1 MGIQFDGINNEIN
14 SQTKIDFPGSIGIAG
29 TLTYEDVTNVDSVGV
44 ITARLGVNSVGII
57 TARLGVNLV
66 GNDLNVGSNIK
77 IGNTSGIVTATSFSG
92 SGANLTGI
100 NTAFGSGTSIN
111 TSGIITAT
119 AFIPTTG
126 QLSHRNIIIN
136 GAITVAQRM
145 SSHSTGGQNLT
156 GIKTVDRFGLDFGG
170 TDNSPTQIPVDVAS
184 GTTPYTLGFRR
195 AFKAING
202 NQTSGA
208 GAGDYIRMAYKV
220 EAQDMASSGWN
231 YTSSSSDITLSF
243 WVKSSVSQNFNY
255 LLHTSDGTSRL
266 FPSETGTLSANTWTK
281 ITKTIPGDSNLTFN
295 NDNGIGLILHI
306 YQFLG
311 TNYTSSSVTNNQWQ
325 NYSGSEQTPDQT
337 STWYTTNDAT
347 FEITGV
353 QLEVGSVATPF
364 EHRSFTEELLRCMR
378 YYEGVYMTDGTA
390 LMKSYASYGGSANF
404 EYQFKVEK
412 RTTPTFSLE
421 GNASW
426 SGATP
431 NAFES
436 RSACLFQHNGGTLF
450 SLGDAHDDLCASF
463 TAEL

>member
-1 MGIQFDGINNEIN
+1 MSTLKVDAIRHNSATSDAITTAADG
-14 SQTKIDFPGSIGIAG
+14 TCTAKLTSIGG
-29 TLTYEDVTNVDSVGV
+29 G
-44 ITARLGVNSVGII
+44 G
-57 TARLGVNLV
+57 
-66 GNDLNVGSNIK
+66 
-77 IGNTSGIVTATSFSG
+77 
-92 SGANLTGI
+92 
-100 NTAFGSGTSIN
+100 
-111 TSGIITAT
+111 
-119 AFIPTTG
+119 
-126 QLSHRNIIIN
+126 LSHRNIIIN

-156 GIKTVDRFGLDFGG
+156 GIKTADRFGLDFSG
-170 TDNSPTQIPVDVAS
+170 TDNTPTQIPGTVAS
-184 GTTPYTLGFRR
+184 GTTPYTLGFR
-195 AFKAING
+195 KTYKIING
-202 NQTSGA
+202 DQSSA
-208 GAGDYIRMAYKV
+208 GTADRMTIEYKV
-220 EAQDMASSGWN
+220 EAQDMATCGWN
-231 YTSSSSDITLSF
+231 YLSSSSYITFSC
-243 WVKSSVSQNFNY
+243 WVKSSVAQNFYN
-255 LLHTSDGTSRL
+255 TFKNDDGTSQRYVT
-266 FPSETGTLSANTWTK
+266 ETGSLTANTWTK
-281 ITKTIPGDSNLTFN
+281 ITKTIPGNSNLTFN
-295 NDNGIGLILHI
+295 NDNGEGLEITWEL
-306 YQFLG
+306 FRG
-311 TNYTSSSVTNNQWQ
+311 TDQTGTRPLNAWAAADNATR
-325 NYSGSEQTPDQT
+325 TPDQT

-353 QLEVGSVATPF
+353 QLEVGDTATSF

-431 NAFES
+431 TAYES

>member
-1 MGIQFDGINNEIN
+1 MASNLRVDSIVPATG
-14 SQTKIDFPGSIGIAG
+14 SSVSIGTATGGVNIPG
-29 TLTYEDVTNVDSVGV
+29 VLTYEDVTNVDSVGV
-44 ITARLGVNSVGII
+44 ITARSGIRIAAGSTVGP
-57 TARLGVNLV
+57 V
-66 GNDLNVGSNIK
+66 
-77 IGNTSGIVTATSFSG
+77 SGIVTYFGDG
-92 SGANLTGI
+92 SQLTGI

-156 GIKTVDRFGLDFGG
+156 GIKTADRFGLDFSG
-170 TDNSPTQIPVDVAS
+170 TDNTPTQIPGTVAS
-184 GTTPYTLGFRR
+184 GTTPYTLGFR
-195 AFKAING
+195 KTYKITNG

-208 GAGDYIRMAYKV
+208 GTADRMTVEYKV
-220 EAQDMASSGWN
+220 EAQDMATCGWN
-231 YTSSSSDITLSF
+231 YLSSSSYITLSY
-243 WVKSSVSQNFNY
+243 WVKSSVAQNFYN
-255 LLHTSDGTSRL
+255 TFKNDDGTSQRYVT
-266 FPSETGTLSANTWTK
+266 ETGSLTANTWTK
-281 ITKTIPGDSNLTFN
+281 ITKTIPGNSNLIFN
-295 NDNGIGLILHI
+295 NDNGEGLEITWEL
-306 YQFLG
+306 FRG
-311 TNYTSSSVTNNQWQ
+311 TDQTGTRPLNAWAAADNATR
-325 NYSGSEQTPDQT
+325 TPDQT

-353 QLEVGSVATPF
+353 QLEVGPVSTPF

-390 LMKSYASYGGSANF
+390 MMKSYASYGGSANF

-431 NAFES
+431 NTFES

>member
-1 MGIQFDGINNEIN
+1 MASNLRVDSIVPATG
-14 SQTKIDFPGSIGIAG
+14 SSVSIGTATGGVNIPG
-29 TLTYEDVTNVDSVGV
+29 VLTYEDVTNVDSVGV
-44 ITARLGVNSVGII
+44 ITARSGIRIAAGSTVGP
-57 TARLGVNLV
+57 V
-66 GNDLNVGSNIK
+66 
-77 IGNTSGIVTATSFSG
+77 SGIVTYFGDG
-92 SGANLTGI
+92 SQLTGI

-156 GIKTVDRFGLDFGG
+156 GIKTADRFGLDFSG
-170 TDNSPTQIPVDVAS
+170 TDNTPTQIPGTVAS
-184 GTTPYTLGFRR
+184 GTTPYTLGFR
-195 AFKAING
+195 KTYKITNG

-208 GAGDYIRMAYKV
+208 GTADRMTVEYKV
-220 EAQDMASSGWN
+220 EAQDMATCGWN
-231 YTSSSSDITLSF
+231 YLSSSSYITLSY
-243 WVKSSVSQNFNY
+243 WVKSSVAQNFYN
-255 LLHTSDGTSRL
+255 TFKNDDGTSQRYVT
-266 FPSETGTLSANTWTK
+266 ETGSLTANTWTK
-281 ITKTIPGDSNLTFN
+281 ITKTIPGNSNLIFN
-295 NDNGIGLILHI
+295 NDNGEGLEITWEL
-306 YQFLG
+306 FRG
-311 TNYTSSSVTNNQWQ
+311 TDQTGTRPLNAWAAADNATR
-325 NYSGSEQTPDQT
+325 TPDQT

-353 QLEVGSVATPF
+353 QLEVGPVSTPF

-390 LMKSYASYGGSANF
+390 MMKSYASYGGSANF

-421 GNASW
+421 GSASW

-431 NAFES
+431 NTFES